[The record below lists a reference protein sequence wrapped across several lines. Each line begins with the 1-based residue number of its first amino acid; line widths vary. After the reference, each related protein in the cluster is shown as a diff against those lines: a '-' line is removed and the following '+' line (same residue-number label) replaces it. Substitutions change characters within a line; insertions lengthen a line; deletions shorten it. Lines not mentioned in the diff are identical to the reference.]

1 MHCLSR
7 KWLAEAVIWT
17 KLKKREKRRMG
28 KRIREKKRKQKKS
41 IIKRKER
48 RGQMKRMFV
57 RKKHETGSRGGGGWK
72 S

>member
-1 MHCLSR
+1 
-7 KWLAEAVIWT
+7 
-17 KLKKREKRRMG
+17 MG
-28 KRIREKKRKQKKS
+28 KRIREKKGKQKKS